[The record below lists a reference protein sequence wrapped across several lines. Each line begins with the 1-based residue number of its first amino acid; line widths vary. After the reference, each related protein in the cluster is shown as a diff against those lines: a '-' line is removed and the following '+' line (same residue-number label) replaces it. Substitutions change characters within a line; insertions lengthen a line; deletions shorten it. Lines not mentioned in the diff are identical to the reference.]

1 MTEVWFYHLQRR
13 PLEQVLPNLLER
25 SLEKGWRAVVQGG
38 LRRAHRGAGRPFVDL
53 PR

>member
-25 SLEKGWRAVVQGG
+25 SLEKGWRAVVQGASDE
-38 LRRAHRGAGRPFVDL
+38 RIDL